1 MMKTT
6 KIKIRIKRIIYTVV
20 SLILILG
27 LLITVFPKNAVR
39 ATMAIEGAPFSAA
52 LKCNPKY
59 SQSNS
64 KAFKVTIYTIPLKY
78 SFTDMNGFKVS
89 MFDVRSYLWVFHIAY
104 PTQPEF

>member
-1 MMKTT
+1 MKTT

-64 KAFKVTIYTIPLKY
+64 KAFKATIHTIPLKY
-78 SFTDMNGFKVS
+78 SFTDMNGFKAS